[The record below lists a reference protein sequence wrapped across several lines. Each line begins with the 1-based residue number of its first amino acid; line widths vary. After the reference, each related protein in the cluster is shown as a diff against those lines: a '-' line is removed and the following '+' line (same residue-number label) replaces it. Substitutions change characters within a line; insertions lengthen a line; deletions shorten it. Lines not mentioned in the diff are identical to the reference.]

1 MKEKTGCFTGH
12 RVIPQHE
19 YERIE
24 QALRREIIRLIVA
37 GYCHFGVGGAFGFD
51 MLECV

>member
-1 MKEKTGCFTGH
+1 MKEKACCFTGH

-24 QALRREIIRLIVA
+24 QALRREIIRLIAA
-37 GYCHFGVGGAFGFD
+37 GYCYFGVGGALGFD
-51 MLECV
+51 TL